1 MTGFMDHP
9 SKTHFG
15 YQTVDETEKQAKVN
29 DVFTKVAHQYDI
41 MNDVMSL
48 GIHHYWKWLTIHT
61 ALIKKNSQVLD
72 LACGSADLSRLIC
85 KKYYPNINLYLAD
98 INADMLNQGRTRLIN
113 MGFMEN
119 IQYFQVNAEALPF
132 LSQYFETSIM
142 AFGLRNVTHQ
152 QQALQELFRVTRPGG
167 KICILEFSK
176 PKLDVIKRFYDW
188 YSFHVIPKMGQW
200 IANDANSYQYLVES
214 IRMHPDQETLKNM
227 ILKAGFDRCD
237 VHNLTGGIVALHVAY
252 RY

>member
-1 MTGFMDHP
+1 MDHP

>member
-1 MTGFMDHP
+1 MDHP

-200 IANDANSYQYLVES
+200 VANDANSYQYLVES